1 MGIVVTSYICKVTT
15 QKGFFMHCYI
25 QELQMKSSNS
35 IGCGKELCVTTTNWS
50 MNGIQYT
57 SYGYTYSEDRFERP
71 IKTAYKITLHG
82 KSYRNNKGQ
91 VTKKQYHVT
100 TIKYYD
106 LVDFSWYDCVVNSKI
121 DDIAEE
127 MGIDYD
133 LVWEEIAKKLD
144 ALQDKINAEFEQTEE
159 YKVKETHDAILR
171 EYRVKK
177 HDFAEKYEVQEN
189 EYDRCHDIFGKLR
202 NKGYFEKIKR
212 DYKAR
217 KEYEEQSRSYQ
228 KNYQSNYSYYSGSYG
243 TGSLDSGLSTEKEKE
258 YYKKFYRT
266 LATKY
271 HPDVTGDGEAMKF
284 LNRLKESW
292 GI

>member
-1 MGIVVTSYICKVTT
+1 
-15 QKGFFMHCYI
+15 MHCYI

-35 IGCGKELCVTTTNWS
+35 IGCGKELCVTTTNWT
-50 MNGIQYT
+50 MNGIPYT

-71 IKTAYKITLHG
+71 IRTAYKVTLHG
-82 KSYRNNKGQ
+82 KSYRNEKGQ
-91 VTKKQYHVT
+91 ATKKQYHVT

-106 LVDFSWYDCVVNSKI
+106 LVDFSWHDCVINRKI

-127 MGIDYD
+127 MGIDYE
-133 LVWEEIAKKLD
+133 LVWEEITKKLD
-144 ALQDKINAEFEQTEE
+144 VLQDKVNAEFEQTEE
-159 YKVKETHDAILR
+159 FNAKEEHDAILR
-171 EYRVKK
+171 EYRIKK

-189 EYDRCHDIFGKLR
+189 EYDRCYDIFGKLR

-212 DYKAR
+212 EFSAR
-217 KEYEEQSRSYQ
+217 KEYEERDRSYQ
-228 KNYQSNYSYYSGSYG
+228 RDYQSNYSYYSGSYG
-243 TGSLDSGLSTEKEKE
+243 TSSLNSGLSSEQEKE